1 LLQVYF
7 GDIGEDAVI
16 IRDYFARHGA
26 ICPDD
31 ANPAEYMLEAIG
43 AGLSPRVGDR
53 DWAEI
58 WTNSTEFKETK
69 EEIQRIKNEGLSR
82 PVDVKKKTLL
92 YATPF
97 LYQLRVVSK
106 RTFIAL
112 WRSPDYVYT
121 RLFMHVAVSLMVSLT
136 FLRLGTSARD
146 LQSRVFVM

>member
-1 LLQVYF
+1 LIQVYF
-7 GDIGEDAVI
+7 GDIGEDAII
-16 IRDYFARHGA
+16 IRNYFARYGA

-43 AGLSPRVGDR
+43 AGLSPCIGDC

-58 WTNSTEFKETK
+58 WANSPECKQAK
-69 EEIQRIKNEGLSR
+69 EEIQYIKIEGLSC
-82 PVDVKKKTLL
+82 PIDVTKASR

-112 WRSPDYVYT
+112 WRSPDYVHT
-121 RLFMHVAVSLMVSLT
+121 RLFMHVALSFVISLA
-136 FLRLGTSARD
+136 FLRLGNGARD
-146 LQSRVFVM
+146 LQSRVFAV